1 MGQASA
7 ALTPESLAPLRW
19 AVPRWRVRQR
29 RLRARAGAESK
40 SWAVGLAGGSPT
52 AGTPCPAG
60 RGAAPFPDCSGQS
73 WLHGWTWGTLLS
85 PAWPPTP
92 QTVLA
97 RMHPEAQHP
106 ECGPLWP
113 CAGPGHRSGRTP
125 WRRGP
130 PSPRGPAA
138 PSRLL
143 RPVWQ
148 PLSLE
153 SMWPNKSRLV
163 GLGAR
168 GSLGLRPAGLASWRR
183 GSGACGLGE
192 GLVPPKWGR
201 SRRRAFGVARW
212 APTVPGVSSSADRDL
227 SLGQPAWQTGHRLA
241 QSQAGPRSGAARP
254 CLCRGDPAGATLP
267 ARRP

>member
-40 SWAVGLAGGSPT
+40 SWAVGLAGAVPLPEPRARQVGAWPRFQTVPGRAGCT
-52 AGTPCPAG
+52 AGPGGRCCPPPG
-60 RGAAPFPDCSGQS
+60 LPHRR
-73 WLHGWTWGTLLS
+73 
-85 PAWPPTP
+85 PAW
-92 QTVLA
+92 
-97 RMHPEAQHP
+97 HGCAQKLSTLSA
-106 ECGPLWP
+106 GLSGP
-113 CAGPGHRSGRTP
+113 CAGPGHRAGRTP

-130 PSPRGPAA
+130 PGPRGPAA

-153 SMWPNKSRLV
+153 SMWPNKSGLV

-212 APTVPGVSSSADRDL
+212 APTVPSVSSSADRPL

-254 CLCRGDPAGATLP
+254 CLCRGDPVGATLP
-267 ARRP
+267 TRRP